1 MRIFWSFARQAF
13 HNAAIY
19 RFDYWLQ
26 LISVFLMMYS
36 VHWIWTSL
44 YSQHPAAFGVNV
56 AQMVTYGILGM
67 ALEAIFNPG
76 QGPQMYIATQLK
88 TGGIDTDLAKPLDFH
103 LHMLARNFGEILF
116 RFGTLVLPSALIGGA
131 FLGLQFPASPVAAGL
146 FAVSL
151 LLGYLVLFA
160 LNFLLGMLAVVT
172 LDIRSISWA
181 YNSLVRFFS
190 GQMVPLWL
198 FPGFL
203 GALANVLPFRSIYAI
218 PISIYIGK
226 LNGSAALEALIFQSV
241 WVIALFIVGRLAWNG
256 VHTRLVVQGG

>member
-1 MRIFWSFARQAF
+1 MKIFWSFTRQAF
-13 HNAAIY
+13 QNTAIY

-44 YSQHPAAFGVNV
+44 YSQHPAAFGVNL

-67 ALEAIFNPG
+67 ALEAILNPN
-76 QGPQMYIATQLK
+76 QGPQTYIATQLK

-103 LHMLARNFGEILF
+103 LHMLAKNCGEILF
-116 RFGTLVLPSALIGGA
+116 RLGTLVLPAALIGGA
-131 FLGLQFPASPVAAGL
+131 FLGLKLPASPVAAGL
-146 FAVSL
+146 FVVSL
-151 LLGYLVLFA
+151 ALGYVVLFS
-160 LNFLLGMLAVVT
+160 LNFLLGMVAIIT

-181 YNSLVRFFS
+181 YSSLVRFFS

-203 GALANVLPFRSIYAI
+203 GTLANVLPFRSIYAI

-226 LNGSAALEALIFQSV
+226 LSGVAALEALIFQSI
-241 WVIALFIVGRLAWNG
+241 WVVALTIGGRLAWTG
-256 VHTRLVVQGG
+256 VYTRLVVQGG